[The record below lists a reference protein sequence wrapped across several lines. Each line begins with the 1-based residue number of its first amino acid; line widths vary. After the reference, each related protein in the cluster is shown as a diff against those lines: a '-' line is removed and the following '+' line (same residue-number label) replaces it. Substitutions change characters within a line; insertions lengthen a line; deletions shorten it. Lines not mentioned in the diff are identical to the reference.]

1 MKNKKK
7 KIKTQKQVQYHLS
20 LSPRVSFVA
29 YAWCLLGPYPFTSS
43 SSSGS
48 TSPPFFFL
56 SFSPFSRGVKLAFE
70 TYCKAF
76 CICNIL

>member
-7 KIKTQKQVQYHLS
+7 KNTEASAIPPLLS

-48 TSPPFFFL
+48 TSPPLFFKVFL
-56 SFSPFSRGVKLAFE
+56 LSQGEL
-70 TYCKAF
+70 
-76 CICNIL
+76 N